1 MEFYLAIAK
10 EYFDVRD
17 KKHYLF
23 GDFTIL
29 DTREREVIYNEIEDK
44 ENEIEKYFNND
55 LNIDIY
61 IYIIDCKIQQKV
73 IGLMNKYF
81 YKKILPNTQLLN
93 ITDRDIFDNSNDYN
107 EYIKDLICLE
117 VYNKYC
123 NHQIKLKNNIY

>member
-1 MEFYLAIAK
+1 MKPIEFYLSIAK
-10 EYFDVRD
+10 EYFDIRD

-61 IYIIDCKIQQKV
+61 I
-73 IGLMNKYF
+73 
-81 YKKILPNTQLLN
+81 IL
-93 ITDRDIFDNSNDYN
+93 IV
-107 EYIKDLICLE
+107 E
-117 VYNKYC
+117 YNK
-123 NHQIKLKNNIY
+123 KS